1 MANVTKRNAMPHG
14 KPLPSVTRKELE
26 REIAAFG
33 SPKKAALC
41 ARFFKTGPGDYGEGD
56 VFIGITTP
64 ELRGVV
70 RRYDDL
76 PLAEVERL
84 LQSREHEYR
93 MAALL
98 LLVSGF
104 GRGDAAARETIHAL
118 YLRNVER
125 INNWDLVDA
134 SAEHIVGAWL
144 DGRPEK
150 TAELTKLARSPLLWE
165 RRIAMVATFH
175 FIKAGRADEAFDV
188 AELLLAD
195 KHDLMHK
202 AAGWMLREV
211 GKRCDAATLEGFL
224 KRHCRVMPRT
234 MLRYAIERFPEPL
247 RRAYLEGSM

>member
-1 MANVTKRNAMPHG
+1 MQNKRE
-14 KPLPSVTRKELE
+14 ELQ

-33 SPKKAALC
+33 SKEKAAGC
-41 ARFFKTGPGDYGEGD
+41 ARFFKTGPGEYGEGD

-64 ELRGVV
+64 ELRSVV

-76 PLAEVERL
+76 PLGEIERL

-98 LLVSGF
+98 LLVGRF
-104 GRGDAAARETIHAL
+104 GRGDAAARNNIYAL
-118 YLRNVER
+118 YLRNVRR

-144 DGRPEK
+144 DGRREK
-150 TAELTKLARSPLLWE
+150 KAVLTILARSPVLWK
-165 RRIAMVATFH
+165 RRIAMVATLH
-175 FIKAGRADEAFDV
+175 FIKAGRSDEALEV
-188 AELLLAD
+188 AELVLGD

-211 GKRCDAATLEGFL
+211 GKRCSVTVLEKFL
-224 KRHCRVMPRT
+224 ERHYRVMPRT
-234 MLRYAIERFPEPL
+234 MLRYAIERFPEP
-247 RRAYLEGSM
+247 RRKAYLEGRV